1 MNGLRDRDRGR
12 RAPADRVVRLWNDQ
26 RMGMVEHGHRA
37 VYGRDA
43 AYPIAM
49 DVGNLARGLGAEFA
63 RAERPTDIL
72 ALRERIAQLTG
83 PLVVD
88 VLIDPD
94 VRMPTRDRLVTMDSS
109 KKRMN

>member
-1 MNGLRDRDRGR
+1 VESRSRWSSGSRRWPGRARR
-12 RAPADRVVRLWNDQ
+12 RAP
-26 RMGMVEHGHRA
+26 
-37 VYGRDA
+37 
-43 AYPIAM
+43 
-49 DVGNLARGLGAEFA
+49 
-63 RAERPTDIL
+63 ERPTDIL